1 MSVLS
6 VMELESKIVDLP
18 EAVKKFVFDGAHI
31 AMAGFAITRNA
42 IALVHEIIR
51 QRKQNLVVSESI
63 GDMALDLMVGSKVVR
78 EVNYGGG
85 SLDRLGRID
94 CVNKAIVEKRVI
106 VNEYSNFS
114 MVSRFLGGALGLT
127 FMPIKSMM
135 ESDMFKFLKERGEA
149 TEIVCPF
156 TGEKYVA
163 LKTIRP
169 DIAIIHAQAADAE
182 GNVYVYGPK
191 FDIKEVVYA
200 SDKVVVTVEE
210 IIPKER
216 ADRDSIFIPS
226 HRVSALV
233 PRPFGAYPTNLYRYY
248 YHDEEHIK
256 SYAKM
261 QCEDEAFRRYL
272 EEYILGVESFDE
284 FLRKTISSEKLL
296 KLIYTAKSLI

>member
-1 MSVLS
+1 MPVLF
-6 VMELESKIVDLP
+6 MTELESKIMDLS
-18 EAVKKFVFDGAHI
+18 EAIRKFVFDGAHI

-42 IALVHEIIR
+42 MALAHEIVR
-51 QRKQNLVVSESI
+51 QKKRDLVVSESI
-63 GDMALDLMVGSKVVR
+63 GDMALDVMVGAGVVR

-94 CVNKAIVEKRVI
+94 CVNRAIVEKKIV

-127 FMPIKSMM
+127 FIPTKSMV
-135 ESDMFKFLKERGEA
+135 ESDMFKALKERGEV
-149 TEIVCPF
+149 TEITCPF

-169 DIAIIHAQAADAE
+169 DVAIIHAQAADAE
-182 GNVYVYGPK
+182 GNIYIYGPK
-191 FDIKEVVYA
+191 FDIKEVTFA

-210 IIPKER
+210 IVPKER
-216 ADRDSIFIPS
+216 ANRDLIFIPNYK
-226 HRVSALV
+226 VSAIV
-233 PRPFGAYPTNLYRYY
+233 QRPFGAYPTNLYWYY

-261 QCEDEAFRRYL
+261 QCEEEAFRRYI
-272 EEYILGVESFDE
+272 EEYILGVEDFDE
-284 FLRKTISSEKLL
+284 FLRRAVSSEKLL
-296 KLIYTAKSLI
+296 KLIYMAKSLI